1 MNNHLYDTFKLY
13 CQEKADVN
21 IEVEKVFSF
30 ALSSLLFA
38 FFSFWRFIV

>member
-21 IEVEKVFSF
+21 IEVEDRKSV
-30 ALSSLLFA
+30 
-38 FFSFWRFIV
+38 V

>member
-21 IEVEKVFSF
+21 IEVEKVDRKS
-30 ALSSLLFA
+30 
-38 FFSFWRFIV
+38 VV